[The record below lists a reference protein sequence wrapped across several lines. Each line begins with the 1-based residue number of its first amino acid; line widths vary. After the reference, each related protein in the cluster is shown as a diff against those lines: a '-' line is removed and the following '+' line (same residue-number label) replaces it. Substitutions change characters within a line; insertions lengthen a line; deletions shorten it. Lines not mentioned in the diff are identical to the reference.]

1 MIFLPPALQVD
12 TVGHIPSARRAA
24 ASTVCGDRWL
34 VVHGGFDGSRCLS
47 DAFVLDTQA
56 LVWRKLELDGNGS
69 SATQLGPRALHS
81 MCPFSHGLMV
91 YGGACSNSVLNSCSL
106 LHNSSM
112 TKGQRLAF
120 ESHVIAG
127 KLAALERQLAECS
140 AEKHRHQAQLQKEA
154 AEQQV

>member
-1 MIFLPPALQVD
+1 M
-12 TVGHIPSARRAA
+12 
-24 ASTVCGDRWL
+24 
-34 VVHGGFDGSRCLS
+34 HGGFDGSRCLS

-91 YGGACSNSVLNSCSL
+91 YGGACSNSVLSSCSL
-106 LHNSSM
+106 LHNSSL

-120 ESHVIAG
+120 ESHTTMGTVS
-127 KLAALERQLAECS
+127 ALERKLAECC
-140 AEKHRHQAQLQKEA
+140 ARKDGHQAQLQQA
-154 AEQQV
+154 DAEQQV